1 MLLLAILLYTGV
13 RRAEMLAL
21 RWENIDFESKLI
33 HIRRQ
38 ITFINN
44 RPVEKAARSLAGLRE
59 VPMLPELEQILL

>member
-1 MLLLAILLYTGV
+1 
-13 RRAEMLAL
+13 MLAL